1 MKQLIIALTYFT
13 LSSSVYAQQAQVEP
27 VNPKIIEV
35 FADKTQELILDNP
48 DRLAL
53 YNDFLENRVKV
64 IESQKS
70 GDDKFI
76 KLSSVSLMNK
86 YNATLTRDLVF
97 DPNNFNPLKYAL
109 DILPKTTMIYRV
121 DNTNYLIV
129 IQPQTLN
136 K

>member
-53 YNDFLENRVKV
+53 YNDFLENRVRV

>member
-13 LSSSVYAQQAQVEP
+13 LSAPVYAQQAQVEP

-35 FADKTQELILDNP
+35 FADKTQELVLNNP

-53 YNDFLENRVKV
+53 YNDFLDNRIKV
-64 IESQKS
+64 IESPKS
-70 GDDKFI
+70 GNDKFI
-76 KLSSVSLMNK
+76 KLSSVPLMNK
-86 YNATLTRDLVF
+86 YNTTLTRDLVF
-97 DPNNFNPLKYAL
+97 DPNNFNALKYAL
-109 DILPKTTMIYRV
+109 DILPKSPMIYRV
-121 DNTNYLIV
+121 DNTDYLIV

>member
-35 FADKTQELILDNP
+35 FADKTQELVVSNP

-53 YNDFLENRVKV
+53 YNDFLDNRVKV
-64 IESQKS
+64 IESPKS
-70 GDDKFI
+70 GDDKYT
-76 KLSSVSLMNK
+76 KLSTIPLMNK
-86 YNATLTRDLVF
+86 YNPNLTRDVVF
-97 DPNNFNPLKYAL
+97 DPSNFNVLKYAV
-109 DILPKTTMIYRV
+109 DILPKSPMIYRV
-121 DNTNYLIV
+121 DNTDYLIV
-129 IQPQTLN
+129 IQPQALN

>member
-1 MKQLIIALTYFT
+1 MKRLIIALTYLT
-13 LSSSVYAQQAQVEP
+13 LSTTVYAQQAQVES

-35 FADKTQELILDNP
+35 FADKTQELILDSP

-97 DPNNFNPLKYAL
+97 DPNNFNPLKYAI

>member
-1 MKQLIIALTYFT
+1 MKRLIIALTYLT
-13 LSSSVYAQQAQVEP
+13 LSTTVYAQQAQVES

-35 FADKTQELILDNP
+35 FADKTQELILDSP

>member
-1 MKQLIIALTYFT
+1 MKQLIIALTYLT
-13 LSSSVYAQQAQVEP
+13 LSTTVYAQQAQVES

-35 FADKTQELILDNP
+35 FADKTQELILDSP

>member
-1 MKQLIIALTYFT
+1 MKQLIIALTYLT
-13 LSSSVYAQQAQVEP
+13 LSTKVYAQQAQVES

-35 FADKTQELILDNP
+35 FADKTQELILDSP

>member
-1 MKQLIIALTYFT
+1 MKQLIIALTYLT
-13 LSSSVYAQQAQVEP
+13 LSTTVYAQQAQVES

>member
-13 LSSSVYAQQAQVEP
+13 LSAHVYAQQAQVEP

-35 FADKTQELILDNP
+35 FADKTQELVLNNP

-53 YNDFLENRVKV
+53 YNDFLDNRIKV
-64 IESQKS
+64 IESPKS
-70 GDDKFI
+70 GNDKFI
-76 KLSSVSLMNK
+76 KLSSVPLMNK
-86 YNATLTRDLVF
+86 YNTTLTRDLVF
-97 DPNNFNPLKYAL
+97 DPNNFNALKYAL
-109 DILPKTTMIYRV
+109 DILPKSPMIYRV
-121 DNTNYLIV
+121 DNTDYLIV

>member
-1 MKQLIIALTYFT
+1 MKQLIIALTYLT
-13 LSSSVYAQQAQVEP
+13 LSTTFYAQQAQVES

-53 YNDFLENRVKV
+53 YNDFLENRVRV

>member
-13 LSSSVYAQQAQVEP
+13 LTIPVCAQQAQVEP

-35 FADKTQELILDNP
+35 FADKTQELVVNNP

-64 IESQKS
+64 IESPKS
-70 GDDKFI
+70 GDDKYP
-76 KLSSVSLMNK
+76 KLSTVALLNK
-86 YNATLTRDLVF
+86 YNPSLTREVVF
-97 DPNNFNPLKYAL
+97 DPNNFNALKYSL
-109 DILPKTTMIYRV
+109 DILPKSPMIYRV
-121 DNTNYLIV
+121 DNTDYLIV

>member
-64 IESQKS
+64 IGSQKS

>member
-35 FADKTQELILDNP
+35 FADKAQELVVSNP
-48 DRLAL
+48 DRLAI